1 MRILMNQGDYLFLDT
16 IDLKSSFCDD
26 KREEAHI
33 MTCTD
38 KMYMAYAFN
47 WPYFSYAT
55 KLNYVF
61 ILNSFN
67 KDFIQ
72 RYELPT
78 QTIRCA

>member
-1 MRILMNQGDYLFLDT
+1 MEDEL
-16 IDLKSSFCDD
+16 
-26 KREEAHI
+26 REQAHEG
-33 MTCTD
+33 TCID

-55 KLNYVF
+55 KMNYVF

-72 RYELPT
+72 RYELPPN
-78 QTIRCA
+78 TIRCS